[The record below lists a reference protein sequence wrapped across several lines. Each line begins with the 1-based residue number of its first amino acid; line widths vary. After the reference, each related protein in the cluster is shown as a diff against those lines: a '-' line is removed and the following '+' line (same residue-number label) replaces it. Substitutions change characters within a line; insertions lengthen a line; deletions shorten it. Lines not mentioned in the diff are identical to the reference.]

1 MKNSALKRFLFTGIL
16 ILGSLAGGL
25 LSCGR
30 KELLAAK
37 KAAYPQQTS
46 IDGALQWGSG
56 FHWEYFP
63 QSEIEDDGKIGCF
76 VPEEGREQRLK
87 TAKQVQGTVDSWANN
102 EQIAVFYD
110 MLSEEDFFMLINSR
124 ARELTKRYP
133 KEEVVYRINGSTE
146 IDQFVQLD
154 TGKEH
159 RLYIRDK
166 DSVYILYGEI
176 DNEGWQNFLKEWL
189 FTCGLKWDGV
199 TVMKEDGTISDTYT
213 GEKSEGMRS
222 MFQYGED
229 CIKIDENVILFHRQE
244 DGFYFKRE
252 SGDEEKQLVEEV
264 ILHPSDI
271 RLEYDGWEEAV
282 ACFENRY
289 PDMYS
294 LETHLYGEDTL
305 WDSEKK
311 TSDLVFYKIKEPEGT
326 RGFFRWNG
334 RTFEMFSW
342 GMGSYENTVDQVRR
356 SIGYDYRACF
366 LWEREEDESILYEDK
381 LAGKYSYI
389 KDLGNEKVIRLQA
402 EIIEKVEGELIDTI
416 TYGVKIFDEEEG
428 EVLQEMQ
435 MDSSYVH
442 ESPFEFEDFNADGY
456 LDLTV
461 TYYYG
466 ANGGTAS
473 HYIFSP
479 SKEEFVEVD
488 SELDYY
494 GMYSVDYKTRR
505 LYMHYHG
512 PAIYG
517 TEITYQWKNEMDFEM
532 IKQFDHDYEDNE
544 NNVRVKIVRYENGR
558 EEILSD
564 YLYSAKEFVKRDDIW
579 GTYYE
584 DFIWEKEVTDKST
597 GKKYMIR
604 YTEVFLPEEAEKNK
618 GIYYDGRI
626 YVYDEDTY
634 LVSVTHSEIIEQSSS
649 IALENGDGDEKQAL
663 VIHYVDGGE
672 SVFYLSGLIQLD
684 YQPVE

>member
-1 MKNSALKRFLFTGIL
+1 MG
-16 ILGSLAGGL
+16 GLAGGL

-30 KELLAAK
+30 KEMLEAK

-46 IDGALQWGSG
+46 IDGKLQWKSG
-56 FHWEYFP
+56 FNWDYFP
-63 QSEIEDDGKIGCF
+63 QSDDVNDEKIGYF
-76 VPEEGREQRLK
+76 VPEEDRKQRVK
-87 TAKQVQGTVDSWANN
+87 TVKQVQGNIDNWSNDERIEV
-102 EQIAVFYD
+102 YHD
-110 MLSEEDFFMLINSR
+110 MLSEEDFFKLIDSDAEELMKKYP
-124 ARELTKRYP
+124 ARE
-133 KEEVVYRINGSTE
+133 VVCMINGNTE
-146 IDQFVQLD
+146 IDQFAQMD
-154 TGKEH
+154 AYRMH

-176 DNEGWQNFLKEWL
+176 DSEAWQDFLEEWL
-189 FTCGLKWDGV
+189 FTSDLKWDGAMV
-199 TVMKEDGTISDTYT
+199 LKEDGTISDTYT
-213 GEKSEGMRS
+213 GKKGKGMRK
-222 MFQYGED
+222 MFKYGED
-229 CIKIDENVILFHRQE
+229 GMEIYRDLILFHRQE
-244 DGFYFKRE
+244 DGFYFKT
-252 SGDEEKQLVEEV
+252 GDEEKQIEEEV
-264 ILHPSDI
+264 VLRPSDI
-271 RLEYDGWEEAV
+271 RLEYDGWEEV
-282 ACFENRY
+282 VDCFRDRY

-294 LETHLYGEDTL
+294 LEANLYGEHTL

-311 TSDLVFYKIKEPEGT
+311 ASDPVFYKIEEPEGT

-334 RTFEMFSW
+334 RTFEMSCR
-342 GMGSYENTVDQVRR
+342 GITNGYYNAVDLVES
-356 SIGYDYRACF
+356 SIGYDYHACF
-366 LWEREEDESILYEDK
+366 LWERKEDGSIVYEDN

-402 EIIEKVEGELIDTI
+402 EIFKKVEGELIDTI
-416 TYGVKIFDEEEG
+416 TYGVEIFDEKKG

-435 MDSSYVH
+435 MDSSYAH

-479 SKEEFVEVD
+479 SKEEFVEVAP
-488 SELDYY
+488 ELDYY
-494 GMYSVDYKTRR
+494 GMYSVDYETRR
-505 LYMHYHG
+505 LYMHNHG
-512 PAIYG
+512 TAIYG
-517 TEITYQWKNEMDFEM
+517 TETTYQWKNEMDFEM

-558 EEILSD
+558 EELLSD
-564 YLYSAKEFVKRDDIW
+564 YLYSVKEFVKRDDIW

-604 YTEVFLPEEAEKNK
+604 YAEVFLPEEAENNK

-634 LVSVTHSEIIEQSSS
+634 LVSVTHSEIVSGAESIEWKDSV
-649 IALENGDGDEKQAL
+649 GDKEQAL
-663 VIHYVDGGE
+663 VIHYADGGE
-672 SVFYLSGLIQLD
+672 SAFYLSGLIQPD
-684 YQPVE
+684 YQPAE